1 MPVGSAAN
9 TAARRTEETPF
20 LASDEA
26 AFLTG
31 NIGQWPTVRVVDHRH
46 ADSPPTQGSAT

>member
-1 MPVGSAAN
+1 MSK
-9 TAARRTEETPF
+9 
-20 LASDEA
+20 A

-31 NIGQWPTVRVVDHRH
+31 NIGHWPMVRVVDHWH